1 MVERTKRRTEEL
13 NTAMDD
19 TESDVMEPDMP
30 ASGSEHEDNIDMIN
44 DQTEIDL
51 ARQQRSPGA
60 RSRKDSTSS
69 GGQKKKATSVIKA
82 QKQNPSERKSSV
94 RECVECDSA
103 SVDSLKLNEEC
114 SPEQIMDLIDDAL
127 KNDRRSLE
135 RLVQEPINHFPVLEE
150 ATASQLLELLLRNP
164 QLPVYGQVRWLKQ
177 LLAMSTGSV
186 VLKKAEYRKLIEPM
200 LDRTSSISEH
210 CLRLRGKLDLLMGP
224 SEAVS

>member
-51 ARQQRSPGA
+51 ARQQRSPSA

-69 GGQKKKATSVIKA
+69 GGQKKKATSVIKT

-114 SPEQIMDLIDDAL
+114 SPEQIMGKFFSSLNVLIL
-127 KNDRRSLE
+127 FL
-135 RLVQEPINHFPVLEE
+135 
-150 ATASQLLELLLRNP
+150 
-164 QLPVYGQVRWLKQ
+164 
-177 LLAMSTGSV
+177 
-186 VLKKAEYRKLIEPM
+186 
-200 LDRTSSISEH
+200 
-210 CLRLRGKLDLLMGP
+210 LRLRSQNDANRHIENYALY
-224 SEAVS
+224 